1 MAVAEVGPMLT
12 RDRILVVKGG
22 LREDEF
28 SGGFSLRI
36 RQCWDYTQLCA
47 NHAQR
52 LSLRL
57 DLREPGLWDRVDAL
71 LAKNRPG
78 TTPLRLDLLV
88 DSGERRVGGVVDL
101 NGPKSVRVDAELVD
115 ALRAHPGVRTVKL
128 AISRPW
134 AN

>member
-1 MAVAEVGPMLT
+1 MAT
-12 RDRILVVKGG
+12 RLKAVLMNELDALEQLPV
-22 LREDEF
+22 DE
-28 SGGFSLRI
+28 LLKQR
-36 RQCWDYTQLCA
+36 Y
-47 NHAQR
+47 QR
-52 LSLRL
+52 LRSYGAVSYTHL
-57 DLREPGLWDRVDAL
+57 DVYKRQLWDRVDAL

-88 DSGERRVGGVVDL
+88 DSGERRVGGVLDL
-101 NGPKSVRVDAELVD
+101 NGPKSIRVDAELVD